1 MRNFHLPG
9 RSAVYAGSAC
19 AATSSPAATMAAL
32 DMLRAGGSA
41 ADAAVAASAVLC
53 ITEPPMT
60 GIGGDCFA
68 LIGQAD
74 GSVTGL
80 NASGR
85 ASRHATAEWLKS
97 SGLTEI
103 ATDNIHAVTVP
114 GAVDGWAALL
124 HKHGKLTLGEVLQ
137 PAIRLA
143 REGCPTGPRTARDW
157 AGLADFIAQ
166 DEGGRLH
173 YLPGGKAPAPGQ
185 VMKYPALARTLE
197 IIAEKGRDGFYTGE
211 VAEDIVKTLKA
222 KGSLIDME
230 DLAAT
235 KSSWVTPIST
245 TFRGREILEIPPNGT
260 GLTALVA
267 LNILERFELEKYA
280 PESVERRHL
289 EIEAIRLAWV
299 IRNRHIADQD
309 AVPVPVEQLLSAAMA
324 DKLAAQIAMDKAIPE
339 PEQVVPMPGSDTV
352 YLTVVDENRMAVSFI
367 NSIYH
372 GFGSGVVTPETGII
386 FQNRGAGFV
395 AEPGH
400 PNCIGPS
407 KRPLH
412 TIIPAMVRENGKVIQ
427 SFGVMGGAY
436 QPMGHVAVMVNRFVY
451 GMDPQEALDFA
462 RAFHEDGVL
471 QVEQG
476 VPEAVVEG
484 LRKLGHKVERHEDPY
499 GGGQI
504 IAIDPDTGVLC
515 GGSEPRK
522 DGLALGY

>member
-1 MRNFHLPG
+1 MRNFHIPG
-9 RSAVYAGSAC
+9 RSAVYAGRAC
-19 AATSSPAATMAAL
+19 AATSSPQSTLAAVNIL
-32 DMLRAGGSA
+32 QAGGNA
-41 ADAAVAASAVLC
+41 ADAAIAASAVLC

-74 GSVTGL
+74 GTVTGL
-80 NASGR
+80 NGSGR
-85 ASRHATAEWLKS
+85 ASRHATADWLAS

-114 GAVDGWAALL
+114 GAVDGWQALL
-124 HKHGKLTLGEVLQ
+124 ERHGSMSLAQVLE

-143 REGCPTGPRTARDW
+143 REGCPLGPRTARDW
-157 AGLADFIAQ
+157 AGLAEFIGQ
-166 DEGGRLH
+166 DEGGRMH
-173 YLPGGKAPAPGQ
+173 YLPGGKAPAAGQ
-185 VMKYPALARTLE
+185 VMKYPALAATLE
-197 IIAEKGRDGFYTGE
+197 TIAAKGRDGFYTGA
-211 VAEDIVKTLKA
+211 VAEDIVRTLKA

-245 TFRGREILEIPPNGT
+245 TFRGREILEIPPNGS

-267 LNILERFELEKYA
+267 LNILEQFELEKYA

-289 EIEAIRLAWV
+289 EIEAIRLAWI
-299 IRNRHIADQD
+299 IRNRHIADPD
-309 AVPVPVEQLLSAAMA
+309 FAEVPVEELLSPAMA
-324 DKLAAQIAMDKAIPE
+324 ERLAALISMDKAIAE
-339 PEQVVPMPGSDTV
+339 PEQAVPMPGSDTV

-372 GFGSGVVTPETGII
+372 GFGSGIVTPRTGIA

-395 AEPGH
+395 ATPGH

-471 QVEQG
+471 GVETG
-476 VPEAVVEG
+476 VPDQVVAG
-484 LRKLGHKVERHEDPY
+484 LKALGHTVERQVDPY
-499 GGGQI
+499 GGGQV
-504 IAIDPDTGVLC
+504 IAIDPETGVLC

>member
-1 MRNFHLPG
+1 MRNFHNPG
-9 RSAVYAGSAC
+9 RSPVYVAGAC
-19 AATSSPAATMAAL
+19 AATSSPQSTLAAL
-32 DMLRAGGSA
+32 DILRAGGTA

-74 GSVTGL
+74 GTVTGL
-80 NASGR
+80 NGSGR
-85 ASRHATAEWLKS
+85 ASRHATADWLKA
-97 SGLTEI
+97 SGLSEI

-114 GAVDGWAALL
+114 GAVDAWQALL
-124 HKHGKLTLGEVLQ
+124 DKHGSMSLGEVLQ
-137 PAIRLA
+137 PAIKLA
-143 REGCPTGPRTARDW
+143 REGCPVGPRTASDW
-157 AGLADFIAQ
+157 AGLEDFIAQ
-166 DEGGRLH
+166 DEGGRMH
-173 YLPGGKAPAPGQ
+173 YLPGGKAPAAGQ
-185 VMKYPALARTLE
+185 VIAYPALAETLE
-197 IIAEKGRDGFYTGE
+197 TIARTGRDGFYKGA
-211 VAEDIVKTLKA
+211 VAEDIVKTLQA

-235 KSSWVTPIST
+235 QSTWVTPIST
-245 TFRGREILEIPPNGT
+245 VFRGKEILEIPPNGT

-267 LNILERFELEKYA
+267 LNILERFEIEKYA

-289 EIEAIRLAWV
+289 EIEALRLAWI
-299 IRNRHIADQD
+299 IRNRHIADPD
-309 AVPVPVEQLLSAAMA
+309 FAEVPVDELLSDKMA
-324 DKLAAQIAMDKAIPE
+324 DTLAAQVSMDKAIAE
-339 PEQVVPMPGSDTV
+339 PEQAVPMPGSDTV

-372 GFGSGVVTPETGII
+372 GFGSGIVTPETGIL

-395 AEPGH
+395 ATPGH
-400 PNCIGPS
+400 PNCIGPA

-412 TIIPAMVRENGKVIQ
+412 TIIPAMVRENGKIIQ

-436 QPMGHVAVMVNRFVY
+436 QPMGHIAVMVNRFVY

-462 RAFHEDGVL
+462 RAFHEDGVVG
-471 QVEQG
+471 VEDG
-476 VPEAVVEG
+476 VPDTTVEG
-484 LRKLGHKVERHEDPY
+484 LRKLGHTVERKEEPY

-504 IAIDPDTGVLC
+504 IAIDPVSGVLC

-522 DGLALGY
+522 DGLALGF